1 MPACRESIAQQM
13 ASMNKLEELYRS
25 HPHASSW
32 GQFGGLVADGLVFSW
47 RNVSHKMRGLY
58 AVVTSSPPPPPLESG
73 RPNATSTVLGGGAKG
88 SDTPERSDR
97 PNASR
102 RSSSRREKAS
112 SKSEKRAPLLGQ
124 EEKGRRP
131 SHSLVERR
139 GDTGRLHPSMAPIRV
154 EVRTEAEAADGADAP
169 PPRKASKASGRE
181 RKKRAKEEGRGEKKR
196 RRERGA
202 AGAAVDAGRPTI

>member
-1 MPACRESIAQQM
+1 MPVCRESIAQQM

-88 SDTPERSDR
+88 GSDTPERSDR
-97 PNASR
+97 PKASR

-112 SKSEKRAPLLGQ
+112 KSEKRAPLLEQ

-154 EVRTEAEAADGADAP
+154 EVWAEAEAANGADAPP

-181 RKKRAKEEGRGEKKR
+181 RKKRAKEAERGEKKR

-202 AGAAVDAGRPTI
+202 AAEAGRPTI

>member
-13 ASMNKLEELYRS
+13 ASMNKLEEPYRS

-97 PNASR
+97 PKASR

-112 SKSEKRAPLLGQ
+112 SKSEKRAPLLVCAVG
-124 EEKGRRP
+124 G
-131 SHSLVERR
+131 
-139 GDTGRLHPSMAPIRV
+139 HPTVLNVAGGGSRV
-154 EVRTEAEAADGADAP
+154 V
-169 PPRKASKASGRE
+169 KASSGSGIHCRLEPEKAPGPLE
-181 RKKRAKEEGRGEKKR
+181 R
-196 RRERGA
+196 A
-202 AGAAVDAGRPTI
+202 AGARKETAAERYIAFARDVMSEDAV